1 MKASGIR
8 IPIPWGH
15 RKGANPVHESMFSA
29 QDNASFID
37 DLEMADDGSLYMTAQ
52 VPPRMEIDADG
63 DLIDPVAHTRVGEV
77 SLAANS
83 WSDGSGRRWDDAIR
97 HIALV
102 TLPVAHGAPGF
113 EAVSMATWT
122 EDNYTCFSLTNPGVA
137 HVSHEVQQIADRLTT
152 RFASSN

>member
-1 MKASGIR
+1 
-8 IPIPWGH
+8 
-15 RKGANPVHESMFSA
+15 MFSA

-37 DLEMADDGSLYMTAQ
+37 DLEMADDGSLYMTAK
-52 VPPRMEIDADG
+52 VPPGMEIDEDG
-63 DLIDPVAHTRVGEV
+63 DLIDPVNHTRVGEV

-83 WSDGSGRRWDDAIR
+83 WSDGTGRRWDDAIR

-113 EAVSMATWT
+113 EAVSMATWKENDDT
-122 EDNYTCFSLTNPGVA
+122 YFSLQAPHAPGVA